1 MAYFP
6 LSKCEKGNVP
16 CIPNKQKC
24 SGVSKRWEK
33 KSHAAAIVARCHHK
47 LHQNGSGI
55 EKGENRKGD
64 ADATSMETGLKEDV
78 KRNKVNMI
86 TVESVSDAVGVGV
99 LNRRLSNTRTIYR
112 CLAFVCRLH
121 LKHPGLFNGTLST
134 FICIRSFCYRFVYLC
149 KRQTDALVRTKS
161 LHNVAHSTSAEVL
174 KNWVGF
180 IQNNFRRK
188 GLAMSCA
195 EWNE

>member
-16 CIPNKQKC
+16 CIPNKQKQ
-24 SGVSKRWEK
+24 SGVGKRWAKNHTQQQSYRVVITNYIKMVPASRRE
-33 KSHAAAIVARCHHK
+33 R
-47 LHQNGSGI
+47 I
-55 EKGENRKGD
+55 ERAMQTPRQWKRMSE
-64 ADATSMETGLKEDV
+64 EDV

-86 TVESVSDAVGVGV
+86 TVESVSDAHCVGV
-99 LNRRLSNTRTIYR
+99 LNKRLSDSRTIYR

-134 FICIRSFCYRFVYLC
+134 FICIRSFCYRSSTCVND
-149 KRQTDALVRTKS
+149 KRMHSFAQNLFT
-161 LHNVAHSTSAEVL
+161 NVAHSTNAQVL

-188 GLAMSCA
+188 GLALSCA
-195 EWNE
+195 E